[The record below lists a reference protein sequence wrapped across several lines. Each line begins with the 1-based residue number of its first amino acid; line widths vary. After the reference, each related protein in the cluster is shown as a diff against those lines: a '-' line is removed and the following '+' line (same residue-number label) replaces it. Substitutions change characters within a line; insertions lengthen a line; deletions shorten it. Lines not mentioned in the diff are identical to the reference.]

1 MLRCSWHKNSMI
13 IGFDPSHSA
22 VRRAAERLG
31 RVVFAV
37 FGPVSQGRIQ
47 SLDEPEQH
55 QCTAAFSSGFAKN
68 QTGAGRRTLSWRNAD
83 NYIESRRSKLR
94 PLTSP
99 AGDWRRRRHGQAL
112 LSQARASIQCEEPTD
127 WCPPP
132 STACTARTYETF
144 L

>member
-1 MLRCSWHKNSMI
+1 MI

-55 QCTAAFSSGFAKN
+55 QSTAAFPSGFAKN
-68 QTGAGRRTLSWRNAD
+68 QIGAGSRALSRNA
-83 NYIESRRSKLR
+83 ESCVEKL
-94 PLTSP
+94 PLEGEAAA
-99 AGDWRRRRHGQAL
+99 AGDGQRRRHERRCRRGRGG
-112 LSQARASIQCEEPTD
+112 LSIRRADRLVPPTLD
-127 WCPPP
+127 
-132 STACTARTYETF
+132 SMHGEDV
-144 L
+144 